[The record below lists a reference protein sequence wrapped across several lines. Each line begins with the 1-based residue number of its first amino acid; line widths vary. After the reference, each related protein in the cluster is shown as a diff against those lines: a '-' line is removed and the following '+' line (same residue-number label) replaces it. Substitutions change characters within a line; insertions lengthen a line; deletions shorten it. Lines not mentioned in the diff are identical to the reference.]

1 MKDIIG
7 IVAASLAFIAYI
19 PYFRDIRKSKS
30 KPHVYSWFIW
40 GFTSVLIFAL
50 QISHGAGAGSWTT
63 ATVAVISF
71 IVCFMSL
78 KNGTKYITTSDTIF
92 FIMALVAAG
101 LWLLAKQALL
111 SSILLSLS
119 DLLGI
124 IPTIRKAW
132 NKPNEETLSMWSLN
146 TFRHGLAIVALNKYN
161 IITMLN
167 PSIWVVTNASFSIIL
182 ITRRRVLEGKL
193 RTRISNIK

>member
-7 IVAASLAFIAYI
+7 VVAASLAFIAYV

-40 GFTSVLIFAL
+40 GFTSILIFAL
-50 QISHGAGAGSWTT
+50 QITHGAGAGSWTT

-71 IVCFMSL
+71 VVCFMSL
-78 KNGTKYITTSDTIF
+78 KNGIKYITTSDTIF

-101 LWLLAKQALL
+101 LWLLAKQAIL
-111 SSILLSLS
+111 SSILLSLA

-124 IPTIRKAW
+124 IPSIRKAW

-146 TFRHGLAIVALNKYN
+146 TFRHGLAILALSKYN
-161 IITMLN
+161 IITVLN
-167 PSIWVVTNASFSIIL
+167 PAIWVIVNAIFSSVL
-182 ITRRRVLEGKL
+182 ISRRRVLK
-193 RTRISNIK
+193 NKPVN